1 MAEMNDELD
10 LLLNRLA
17 SRPPHPGLDVASDA
31 VLARI
36 AVPARAASMPLAVG
50 LAALLAVGVGATS
63 AWSERAYARPALP
76 LYAGQA
82 LAPATLLAGDD

>member
-1 MAEMNDELD
+1 
-10 LLLNRLA
+10 
-17 SRPPHPGLDVASDA
+17 
-31 VLARI
+31 
-36 AVPARAASMPLAVG
+36 MPLAVA
-50 LAALLAVGVGATS
+50 LAALLAVSVGVTS